1 VNSSVGAPIAVPGIL
16 LWKKRCSAVSEFH
29 RSIKKM
35 KLILASS
42 SPRRRDIL
50 KQIGLDYEPLD
61 INVDETIDPVVS
73 PERLALDIAKRKA
86 IAASATSGD
95 AVIIAADTIVVLEDG
110 TVLGKPQDG
119 PEAVRMLERLQGAKH
134 TVITAIALYS
144 GVDGKL
150 VAAYDKADVT
160 FLPMSGAEIDWY
172 VSTGEPLDKAG
183 AYGLQEKGM
192 LFVQKIE
199 GSPSSVIGLP
209 VHLLYQLF
217 EKAGLDILSFINK

>member
-1 VNSSVGAPIAVPGIL
+1 VDSNRTL
-16 LWKKRCSAVSEFH
+16 
-29 RSIKKM
+29 KKM

-50 KQIGLDYEPLD
+50 RQIGLDYEPLD
-61 INVDETIDPVVS
+61 ICVDETIDPNVK
-73 PERLALDIAKRKA
+73 PEKLALDIAKRKA
-86 IAASATSGD
+86 IAASAVSGE
-95 AVIIAADTIVVLEDG
+95 AVIIAADTIVVLTDG
-110 TVLGKPQDG
+110 TVLGKPQDEH
-119 PEAVRMLERLQGAKH
+119 EAVRMLERLQGTKH
-134 TVITAIALYS
+134 TVITAIALRN
-144 GVDGKL
+144 GTNGKI

-160 FLPMSGAEIDWY
+160 FLPMNAGEIEWY
-172 VSTGEPLDKAG
+172 VSTGEPMDKAG

-217 EKAGLDILSFINK
+217 EKAGLDILSFIDKKSMA

>member
-1 VNSSVGAPIAVPGIL
+1 
-16 LWKKRCSAVSEFH
+16 
-29 RSIKKM
+29 M

-61 INVDETIDPVVS
+61 ISVDETIDPVVS

-134 TVITAIALYS
+134 TVITAIALLC
-144 GVDGKL
+144 GADGKL
-150 VAAYDKADVT
+150 VAAYDTAHVT

-172 VSTGEPLDKAG
+172 VSTGEPMDKAG

>member
-1 VNSSVGAPIAVPGIL
+1 
-16 LWKKRCSAVSEFH
+16 
-29 RSIKKM
+29 M

-50 KQIGLDYEPLD
+50 RQIGLDYEPVD
-61 INVDETIDPVVS
+61 ISVDETIESGVS
-73 PERLALDIAKRKA
+73 PEKLALDIAKRKA
-86 IAASATSGD
+86 IAASALSGD
-95 AVIIAADTIVVLEDG
+95 AAVIAADTIVVLEDG

-119 PEAVRMLERLQGAKH
+119 SEAVRMLERLQGVKH
-134 TVITAIALYS
+134 TVITAIALLN
-144 GVDGKL
+144 GNDGKL

-160 FLPMSGAEIDWY
+160 FLPMSAGEIEWY

-192 LFVQKIE
+192 MFVQKIE

-217 EKAGLDILSFINK
+217 KKAGLDIRSFLKK

>member
-1 VNSSVGAPIAVPGIL
+1 
-16 LWKKRCSAVSEFH
+16 
-29 RSIKKM
+29 M

-50 KQIGLDYEPLD
+50 RQIGLDYEPVD
-61 INVDETIDPVVS
+61 INVDETIESGVS
-73 PERLALDIAKRKA
+73 PEKLALDIAKRKA
-86 IAASATSGD
+86 IAASVSSGD
-95 AVIIAADTIVVLEDG
+95 AAVIAADTIVVLEDG
-110 TVLGKPQDG
+110 TILGKPQDG
-119 PEAVRMLERLQGAKH
+119 SEAVRMLERLQGAKH
-134 TVITAIALYS
+134 TVITAIALLNGS
-144 GVDGKL
+144 DGKL

-160 FLPMSGAEIDWY
+160 FLPMSAGEIEWY

-192 LFVQKIE
+192 MFVQKIE

-217 EKAGLDILSFINK
+217 EKAGLDFLSFIDK

>member
-1 VNSSVGAPIAVPGIL
+1 
-16 LWKKRCSAVSEFH
+16 
-29 RSIKKM
+29 M

-42 SPRRRDIL
+42 SPRRREIL

-61 INVDETIDPVVS
+61 ISVDETMDPGVS
-73 PERLALDIAKRKA
+73 PEKLALDIAKRKA
-86 IAASATSGD
+86 LAASTSSGD
-95 AVIIAADTIVVLEDG
+95 TAIIAADTIVVLEDG
-110 TVLGKPQDG
+110 TVLGKPQNG
-119 PEAVRMLERLQGAKH
+119 LEAVRMLQRLQGVKH
-134 TVITAIALYS
+134 TVITAIALLNGS
-144 GVDGKL
+144 DGKL

-160 FLPMSGAEIDWY
+160 FLPMNDEEIEWY

-192 LFVQKIE
+192 MFVQKIE

-217 EKAGLDILSFINK
+217 KKAGLDILSFIKK

>member
-1 VNSSVGAPIAVPGIL
+1 
-16 LWKKRCSAVSEFH
+16 
-29 RSIKKM
+29 M

-50 KQIGLDYEPLD
+50 KQIGLDYEPVD
-61 INVDETIDPVVS
+61 INVDETIESGVS
-73 PERLALDIAKRKA
+73 PEKLALDIAKRKA
-86 IAASATSGD
+86 IAASALSGD
-95 AVIIAADTIVVLEDG
+95 AAVIAADTIVVLEDG

-119 PEAVRMLERLQGAKH
+119 SEAVRMLERLQGAKH
-134 TVITAIALYS
+134 TVITAIALLNGS
-144 GVDGKL
+144 DGKL

-160 FLPMSGAEIDWY
+160 FLPMSAGEIEWY

-192 LFVQKIE
+192 MFVQKIE

-217 EKAGLDILSFINK
+217 KKAGLDIRSFLKK